1 MPTRGLLSGPGLIF
15 IIYPEAL
22 ATLPLSSVWAV
33 VFFTML
39 LALGIDSAV
48 SNHSTSCARAPPEG
62 GFIPQSLCTRTEPH
76 GGGREGSHDYM
87 RPFWMGCFYQLT
99 PSFTWGHQLHPL
111 PEPPWTLNTHTARGQ
126 HRKTGSYDHA
136 ESRQAL
142 HDSSLSL
149 TLSPRRNGCICR
161 VR

>member
-48 SNHSTSCARAPPEG
+48 SDHRTSCAGAPPDS
-62 GFIPQSLCTRTEPH
+62 GFIPKVSVLAQSPTWVA
-76 GGGREGSHDYM
+76 GRD
-87 RPFWMGCFYQLT
+87 PT
-99 PSFTWGHQLHPL
+99 IT
-111 PEPPWTLNTHTARGQ
+111 
-126 HRKTGSYDHA
+126 
-136 ESRQAL
+136 
-142 HDSSLSL
+142 
-149 TLSPRRNGCICR
+149 
-161 VR
+161 